1 MIWPC
6 RIHRARNTV
15 DSLPL
20 ALLFAASLFAPFVE
34 AMGQYAAGSTSEEAG
49 VSWFPSVP
57 LQITA
62 GVDIGYDDHVIGSN
76 ATTSSSGQSSFFA
89 RENLVL
95 TYDRP
100 GGRTEVSLVAIG
112 GFSQFFDL
120 GTNDK
125 DVNVTASLTHNI
137 STRLSFNASVYAAYQ
152 TEPDFQANV
161 GPENVRV
168 PHFDTKDIFSL
179 TYYLL
184 PRLAMVTSYTF
195 QRIKYAGS
203 SQADQDRLQNTLGE
217 RLQFSLTR
225 RTNLVG
231 QYRFLVVDYDTA
243 PRDSTTHFALAGI
256 DHNLTEHLSIS
267 LLGGESFRSFKDGG
281 DTIDPYV
288 EGSVD
293 YAGSNHSL
301 RWTTTYGVSQAS
313 TTTGM
318 GTTTFRTGLNAA
330 YQLTS
335 RIKSAAGVNYHR
347 NENQGQSGTSSGGPE
362 DGLQF
367 TLGLKYTINKRF
379 ALHVD
384 YVYSSTS
391 SSGGTSGYS
400 RNRYSAGLSYTY

>member
-1 MIWPC
+1 
-6 RIHRARNTV
+6 
-15 DSLPL
+15 
-20 ALLFAASLFAPFVE
+20 
-34 AMGQYAAGSTSEEAG
+34 
-49 VSWFPSVP
+49 
-57 LQITA
+57 
-62 GVDIGYDDHVIGSN
+62 
-76 ATTSSSGQSSFFA
+76 
-89 RENLVL
+89 VL

-100 GGRTEVSLVAIG
+100 GEQTEVSLSAIG
-112 GFSQFFDL
+112 RFSQFFDI
-120 GTNDK
+120 GTDDK
-125 DVNVTASLTHNI
+125 DVNVTASLTHNF
-137 STRLSFNASVYAAYQ
+137 STRLSFRADIYAAYQ

-203 SQADQDRLQNTLGE
+203 SQADQDRLQNMLAE

-231 QYRFLVVDYDTA
+231 EYRFLVVDYDTA

-256 DHNLTEHLSIS
+256 DHNLTEHLSVS
-267 LLGGESFRSFKDGG
+267 LLGGESFRSFKNGG

-293 YAGSNHSL
+293 YTGSNHSL
-301 RWTTTYGVSQAS
+301 SWTTTYGVSQPS
-313 TTTGM
+313 TTTGL
-318 GTTTFRTGLNAA
+318 GTTTFRTGLNIA

-335 RIKSAAGVNYHR
+335 RIKSAAGVNYHK
-347 NENQGQSGTSSGGPE
+347 NENQTPFGTSSGGPQ